1 MNIEK
6 HRSQPGIELSPP
18 ETIEAPMG
26 EFLEEQKDI
35 APFSSEKESKT
46 VELAPALTPIDPSKS
61 ATKVAPKD
69 PPPLAPINDS
79 GAQSTSILEGDVP
92 SEAADIDII
101 EKIWVAKAK
110 ELIDKTKDDP
120 HTQKAQMS
128 KFKAEY
134 IKKRINKDIKISED

>member
-1 MNIEK
+1 MNMDK
-6 HRSQPGIELSPP
+6 HLSQPGIELSPP

-35 APFSSEKESKT
+35 APFSSEKESKA
-46 VELAPALTPIDPSKS
+46 VELAPALTPVDPSKS

-69 PPPLAPINDS
+69 PPPVAITDDH
-79 GAQSTSILEGDVP
+79 ASTHSAATQTDIP
-92 SEAADIDII
+92 NEAADIDVI
-101 EKIWVAKAK
+101 EQIWVAKAK